1 VTAINVFELVLA
13 IVAFAASAAAGLSK
27 AFGKP
32 GAATVLLAVAGI
44 ACNSIWILRLVPAFK
59 GS

>member
-1 VTAINVFELVLA
+1 MTAINVVELVLA
-13 IVAFAASAAAGLSK
+13 IVALAASAAALVAK
-27 AFGKP
+27 VFGKP

-44 ACNSIWILRLVPAFK
+44 ACNVIWVLRLVPAFK